1 MSYIEI
7 KLNVIHSRH
16 DIVITDIKIDAR
28 PYIVMSDFLT
38 LQSFQ

>member
-1 MSYIEI
+1 MLYIPDM
-7 KLNVIHSRH
+7 N
-16 DIVITDIKIDAR
+16 VITDIKIDAR